1 MNNNNTYEYSRFDGL
16 FEERFKR
23 NIRRRFLYVLEDIRN
38 YIPFPIEEVITRR
51 RSTTFRDG
59 FMLLNT
65 HTIQI
70 L

>member
-1 MNNNNTYEYSRFDGL
+1 MYKNNTYEYSRFDGL

-23 NIRRRFLYVLEDIRN
+23 NIRRRFTYVLEDIRN
-38 YIPFPIEEVITRR
+38 YKPFSLAEVRTRR

-59 FMLLNT
+59 FLLLNT

>member
-1 MNNNNTYEYSRFDGL
+1 MNNNNTYQYSRFDGL

-38 YIPFPIEEVITRR
+38 YKPFPIAEIITRR

>member
-1 MNNNNTYEYSRFDGL
+1 MYNNNTYEYSRFDGL

-23 NIRRRFLYVLEDIRN
+23 NIRRRFIYVLEDIRI
-38 YIPFPIEEVITRR
+38 YKPFPIEEVITRR

-59 FMLLNT
+59 ELLLNT